1 MAAID
6 PTEEIEDDAEV
17 PRLPRST
24 LKLVK
29 ETINDNGSDSEEDDE
44 YMRELL
50 LGGGD
55 DDSEDDEEDEA
66 NGGPSD
72 PTKSKKALRA
82 AALKELLDA
91 TQGEDSDEEMD
102 DAETGKKGKKTN
114 GAKGK
119 GKAVVEGDEEESE
132 EDDESEEGDV
142 DGLDLEQF
150 VICTLDTQT
159 VSLEHHTS
167 HALFTNSMTALPAA
181 PRAHYRRRGEGFLR
195 QLRHSHHL
203 RYRQLRYQRGHR
215 LR

>member
-17 PRLPRST
+17 PHLPRST

-29 ETINDNGSDSEEDDE
+29 EAISDVDGDSEDDDE

-55 DDSEDDEEDEA
+55 DDSDDDEDDET

-72 PTKSKKALRA
+72 PSKSKKALRA

-91 TQGEDSDEEMD
+91 TKGSDSDEEMAD
-102 DAETGKKGKKTN
+102 EPTKGKKAN
-114 GAKGK
+114 GAKAAKGK
-119 GKAVVEGDEEESE
+119 GKAKAPVEEESE
-132 EDDESEEGDV
+132 EEEDDEEDDEEDGGV

-150 VICTLDTQT
+150 VICTLDTQA
-159 VSLEHHTS
+159 VSAST
-167 HALFTNSMTALPAA
+167 P
-181 PRAHYRRRGEGFLR
+181 PII
-195 QLRHSHHL
+195 
-203 RYRQLRYQRGHR
+203 R
-215 LR
+215 LSLTT